1 MGVWGHERWS
11 LDLQW
16 RREWFHGEMHQF
28 QSHLSMELGSK
39 KASQSNSSR
48 SSSDR
53 WAFHVF
59 LSFRGED
66 TRKTFADH
74 LYVALQQKGIKTFR
88 DDEEIAKGEVI
99 SFQLPKA
106 IEESLSYVV
115 ILSPNYASSTWCLNE
130 LQQILE
136 SRKKLGREVFPIF
149 YGVDPSHVR
158 HQKGSFEKAMT
169 NHEERFG
176 KDNEK
181 IKGWRA
187 ALKEIATISGWVDTQ
202 YP

>member
-1 MGVWGHERWS
+1 
-11 LDLQW
+11 
-16 RREWFHGEMHQF
+16 
-28 QSHLSMELGSK
+28 MEVGSK
-39 KASQSNSSR
+39 EASQSNSPR

-66 TRKTFADH
+66 TRKTFTDH
-74 LYVALQQKGIKTFR
+74 LYVALQQKGIQTFR

-130 LQQILE
+130 LQKILE
-136 SRKKLGREVFPIF
+136 FRKSWVEKFFQSSMVWIRHMLDTKK
-149 YGVDPSHVR
+149 GVLR
-158 HQKGSFEKAMT
+158 M
-169 NHEERFG
+169 
-176 KDNEK
+176 
-181 IKGWRA
+181 
-187 ALKEIATISGWVDTQ
+187 L
-202 YP
+202 